1 MGDDSKEIQ
10 EEQTQTAENDQIDSH
25 DTDME
30 ETANDAINN
39 DNDKI
44 IESVETEEIQKAS
57 DEQNGSN
64 EMSNGKDKP
73 IEGSGYA
80 MQINLNASNANKTIK
95 VKEVRQMIQSEIAK
109 TLDNQAFDAQNVK
122 GWIRS

>member
-73 IEGSGYA
+73 IKGSGYA
-80 MQINLNASNANKTIK
+80 MQINLNASNAIK

-109 TLDNQAFDAQNVK
+109 SLDNQAFDAQNVK
-122 GWIRS
+122 